1 MTKTP
6 PRVVLDA
13 SAALEWLLARK
24 HKLVIAKLL
33 PVAVL
38 PASAL
43 TEALYN
49 AVLAGHALDPQSLY
63 EALLVAG
70 VRIEPVTAVD
80 SIRAGELIAST
91 RLANSAAG
99 SLSLGDGL
107 CIAVAERL
115 DLTVTGGDQFWE
127 TLDLRVSYMP
137 YN

>member
-1 MTKTP
+1 MTPP

-13 SAALEWLLARK
+13 SAALEWILARK

-38 PASAL
+38 PSSAL

-49 AVLAGHALDPQSLY
+49 AVLAGHALDPQSLHD
-63 EALLVAG
+63 ALLVAG
-70 VRIEPVTAVD
+70 VRIEPITAED
-80 SIRAGELIAST
+80 SVRAAELISST
-91 RLANSAAG
+91 RLAKPAAG

-115 DLTVTGGDQFWE
+115 NLTVAGGDQFWE
-127 TLDLRVSYMP
+127 TLDLRVSYTP

>member
-1 MTKTP
+1 MTMTP

-24 HKLVIAKLL
+24 HKHVIAKLL

-63 EALLVAG
+63 DALLVAG

-99 SLSLGDGL
+99 SLSLGRSYESCLSLFGSNRACGRAFGL
-107 CIAVAERL
+107 RHA
-115 DLTVTGGDQFWE
+115 D
-127 TLDLRVSYMP
+127 
-137 YN
+137 